1 MNDRPAVDR
10 DTLSSFM
17 ANAFPNGVPWR
28 ITRLDDRGVELRLET
43 GDDHVRPGGTV
54 SGPTMMMLAD
64 SAAYAA
70 ILARIGLAEL
80 AVTTNLSIN
89 FVRRARLGELVAD
102 AETIKVGRTQA
113 LAVVTVH
120 DGDPDHL
127 VAHAVVT
134 YSLALT

>member
-1 MNDRPAVDR
+1 MTDLPAVDR

-17 ANAFPNGVPWR
+17 ANAFPNGVPWQ
-28 ITRLDDRGVELRLET
+28 ITRLDDCGIELTLET
-43 GDDHVRPGGTV
+43 GDGHRRPGGTV

-64 SAAYAA
+64 SAAFAA

-89 FVRRARLGELVAD
+89 FVRRARVGALVAD
-102 AETIKVGRTQA
+102 AETVKVGRTQA
-113 LAVVTVH
+113 LAVVTMH
-120 DGDPDHL
+120 DGDPDHP